1 MHVRPH
7 MITQNRFVTR
17 VHRARLYR
25 PASLRTATSVDWLTM
40 LVSVQVCLGIQ
51 VLRDWGVLDVNGE
64 STVGALFHGLST
76 GECESAEGFRLEIA
90 YADLPVSCGI
100 SLSQSGKFQS
110 LPLSVKIQDAI
121 EFGKFFKFVLQCH
134 DTTASICFVNI
145 KKN

>member
-1 MHVRPH
+1 MRVNIIYAAHRTMHVRPH

-25 PASLRTATSVDWLTM
+25 PACVLPLDWLTM

-76 GECESAEGFRLEIA
+76 GECESEGFRLEIA
-90 YADLPVSCGI
+90 YADVSCGI

-110 LPLSVKIQDAI
+110 LPLSVKKVNRWHNTI
-121 EFGKFFKFVLQCH
+121 GNSLRCVLL
-134 DTTASICFVNI
+134 
-145 KKN
+145 